1 MEEKLKNMIRKIQ
14 MVDISKIHPYENNP
28 RNNDKAV
35 PKIVESIKRY
45 GFNVPITVDKNGTIA
60 TGHTRYKAAL
70 RLGLKEV
77 PVIYLNDL
85 TKEEIDAWRLVDN
98 KTSELAT
105 WDEDKLNLELK
116 QLLDLKIDLSDFG
129 FPGEDKMLEKV
140 HEDNYLPN
148 PPANPK
154 TCKGD
159 IYQLGEHRLICGDA
173 TSKADMEALLGTEK
187 IDLVVTDPPY
197 NVDYEGASKFTNGKS
212 TKTRNAT
219 RPTDRILND
228 NMDESS
234 FRKFLLDVFT
244 NTYFCMKSGGVFYVF
259 HSDNHGLSF
268 RYCLEQ
274 VGLETRQ
281 CIIWEKNSFT
291 MGRQDYQ
298 WRHEPVLYGWKEG
311 AAHYFINDRTQ
322 DTVVDLERT
331 DLNKKSKKELIDL
344 IKNIE
349 EKDSE
354 ATTVIKEDKP
364 LHNDLHPTMKPIRLL
379 ARFIAN
385 SSRKGEIVLDQFG
398 GSGSTMMAC
407 EQTGRKCRMIEL
419 DPAYCDVIVDRWE
432 KATGEKAEL
441 IRKGTK

>member
-1 MEEKLKNMIRKIQ
+1 MEEKLKNTIRKIQ

-45 GFNVPITVDKNGTIA
+45 GFNVPITVDKNGIIA

-77 PVIYLNDL
+77 PVIYLDDL
-85 TKEEIDAWRLVDN
+85 TKEQIDAWRLVDN
-98 KTSELAT
+98 KTSELVT

-116 QLLDLKIDLSDFG
+116 SLLDLKVDLSAFG
-129 FPGEDKMLEKV
+129 FPEEDKLLEKV
-140 HEDNYLPN
+140 HEDDYFPELPKK
-148 PPANPK
+148 PK
-154 TCKGD
+154 TKRGD
-159 IYQLGEHRLICGDA
+159 IYQLGNHKLICGDA
-173 TSKADMEALLGTEK
+173 TSKKDLEDLLGTEK

-197 NVDYEGASKFTNGKS
+197 NVDYEGVSKFTNGKS
-212 TKTRNAT
+212 TKTRNAN
-219 RPTDRILND
+219 RPTDKILND
-228 NMDESS
+228 NMDESA
-234 FRKFLLDVFT
+234 FRKFLFDAFT
-244 NTYFCMKSGGVFYVF
+244 NTNRCLKSGGVFYVF

-298 WRHEPVLYGWKEG
+298 RRHEPALYGWKEG
-311 AAHYFINDRTQ
+311 AAHYFIDDRTQ
-322 DTVVDLERT
+322 DTVIDLERT
-331 DLNKKSKKELIDL
+331 DLNKKSKKELVEL
-344 IKNIE
+344 VKKLE
-349 EKDSE
+349 EKESE

-385 SSRKGEIVLDQFG
+385 SSRKGELVLDQFG
-398 GSGSTMMAC
+398 GSGSTLIAC
-407 EQTGRKCRMIEL
+407 EETGRKCRMMEL
-419 DPAYCDVIVDRWE
+419 DPGYCDVIVDRWE
-432 KATGEKAEL
+432 MFTGNKAEL
-441 IRKGTK
+441 IKKGQ

>member
-1 MEEKLKNMIRKIQ
+1 MEEKLKNTIRKIQ

-45 GFNVPITVDKNGTIA
+45 GFNVPITVDKNGIIA

-173 TSKADMEALLGTEK
+173 TSKADMKALLGTEK

-197 NVDYEGASKFTNGKS
+197 NVDYEGTSKFTNCKS

-228 NMDESS
+228 NMDEAS
-234 FRKFLLDVFT
+234 FRKFLLDVF
-244 NTYFCMKSGGVFYVF
+244 NNMYPFV
-259 HSDNHGLSF
+259 
-268 RYCLEQ
+268 
-274 VGLETRQ
+274 
-281 CIIWEKNSFT
+281 
-291 MGRQDYQ
+291 
-298 WRHEPVLYGWKEG
+298 KEG
-311 AAHYFINDRTQ
+311 GYSTY
-322 DTVVDLERT
+322 
-331 DLNKKSKKELIDL
+331 S
-344 IKNIE
+344 
-349 EKDSE
+349 
-354 ATTVIKEDKP
+354 TVI
-364 LHNDLHPTMKPIRLL
+364 I
-379 ARFIAN
+379 
-385 SSRKGEIVLDQFG
+385 
-398 GSGSTMMAC
+398 MA
-407 EQTGRKCRMIEL
+407 
-419 DPAYCDVIVDRWE
+419 
-432 KATGEKAEL
+432 
-441 IRKGTK
+441 

>member
-1 MEEKLKNMIRKIQ
+1 MEEKLKNTIRKIQ

-45 GFNVPITVDKNGTIA
+45 GFNVPITVDKNGIIA

-105 WDEDKLNLELK
+105 WDEDK
-116 QLLDLKIDLSDFG
+116 
-129 FPGEDKMLEKV
+129 
-140 HEDNYLPN
+140 
-148 PPANPK
+148 
-154 TCKGD
+154 
-159 IYQLGEHRLICGDA
+159 
-173 TSKADMEALLGTEK
+173 
-187 IDLVVTDPPY
+187 
-197 NVDYEGASKFTNGKS
+197 
-212 TKTRNAT
+212 
-219 RPTDRILND
+219 
-228 NMDESS
+228 
-234 FRKFLLDVFT
+234 
-244 NTYFCMKSGGVFYVF
+244 
-259 HSDNHGLSF
+259 
-268 RYCLEQ
+268 
-274 VGLETRQ
+274 
-281 CIIWEKNSFT
+281 
-291 MGRQDYQ
+291 
-298 WRHEPVLYGWKEG
+298 
-311 AAHYFINDRTQ
+311 
-322 DTVVDLERT
+322 
-331 DLNKKSKKELIDL
+331 
-344 IKNIE
+344 
-349 EKDSE
+349 
-354 ATTVIKEDKP
+354 P

-385 SSRKGEIVLDQFG
+385 SSRKGEIVLNQFG